1 MGYYTNYSMEVLD
14 IDNKGYNSYKI
25 AKFMFNEKENFDK
38 FYAFENELSEFIK
51 NINVKEGIN
60 YKLSLDSVGEYKWYS
75 HEEEMLSLSKK
86 FSNVLF
92 KLHSEGEEN
101 TDCWNKYFMNGKMQ
115 YCPAEIAYEPFDK
128 NKLY

>member
-14 IDNKGYNSYKI
+14 IDNKGYNSYEI

-51 NINVKEGIN
+51 DIDVKEGIN

-75 HEEEMLSLSKK
+75 HEEEMLLLSKK
-86 FSNVLF
+86 FPNVLF
-92 KLHSEGEEN
+92 KLHGGVKKIQIVGTN
-101 TDCWNKYFMNGKMQ
+101 TLWMVKCNIVLQK
-115 YCPAEIAYEPFDK
+115 
-128 NKLY
+128 